1 MHRSGQHV
9 SFWSAVA
16 MGVGA
21 MVGAGIFAL
30 LGAAGAI
37 AGSAVWV
44 SFVIGGL
51 IALLSGYSF
60 GRLGARYPAAGGLVE
75 YLVQAYGVGR
85 FSGTMS
91 VTMYLGA
98 LVAVSLVARTFGT
111 YAVALIP
118 VGTPQI
124 MVSVLAALV
133 ILAFMVINLG
143 GAKAM
148 ARAENIVVLI
158 KMSVLVAFAAVG
170 LVFVDP
176 AQLAPASY
184 PPAPMILYS
193 VAITFFA
200 YEGFRVITNAAED
213 MADPA
218 RTLPRAIMTAIGL
231 VMVIYVALAIAVFGN
246 LPPDKVVAAR
256 DYALAE
262 AARPVFGQAG
272 FIIVAVAALF
282 STASAIN
289 AALYAV
295 TNVTYEMARKGELPA
310 IFGEPIGHSREG
322 LIVSSATIVLLAVLF
337 DLSAIAVIGALTM
350 LFIHM
355 VTHIGHLRLLD
366 QTGASRGLIWLAVL
380 ANAAAVALGGW
391 HLSTTNPGLLLWI
404 VGFIALSFIV
414 ETGLHAVTGR
424 KVTART
430 PGQQTTG
437 N

>member
-1 MHRSGQHV
+1 MHKSGQQV

-30 LGAAGAI
+30 LGEAGAI

-60 GRLGARYPAAGGLVE
+60 GRLGARFPAAGGLEE

-98 LVAVSLVARTFGT
+98 LVAVSLMARTFGT
-111 YAVALIP
+111 YAVALMP
-118 VGTPQI
+118 DGTPQV

-148 ARAENIVVLI
+148 TRAENIVVLT
-158 KMSVLVAFAAVG
+158 KMSVLVVFAVVG
-170 LVFVDP
+170 LVYADP
-176 AQLAPASY
+176 SQLAPASH
-184 PPAPMILYS
+184 PPVSTIFYS

-200 YEGFRVITNAAED
+200 YEGFRVVVNAAED

-231 VMVIYVALAIAVFGN
+231 VMVV
-246 LPPDKVVAAR
+246 
-256 DYALAE
+256 
-262 AARPVFGQAG
+262 
-272 FIIVAVAALF
+272 
-282 STASAIN
+282 
-289 AALYAV
+289 
-295 TNVTYEMARKGELPA
+295 
-310 IFGEPIGHSREG
+310 
-322 LIVSSATIVLLAVLF
+322 
-337 DLSAIAVIGALTM
+337 
-350 LFIHM
+350 
-355 VTHIGHLRLLD
+355 
-366 QTGASRGLIWLAVL
+366 
-380 ANAAAVALGGW
+380 
-391 HLSTTNPGLLLWI
+391 
-404 VGFIALSFIV
+404 
-414 ETGLHAVTGR
+414 
-424 KVTART
+424 
-430 PGQQTTG
+430 
-437 N
+437 